1 MAIQYWWWLGAIAL
15 GTAEMFTGSF
25 YLLVLAA
32 AAGGAGLAAALGTGA
47 TVQFVCAAVISAVGA
62 ALVRR
67 LRSRDDD
74 DLPSQR
80 NPNVNIDIGQT
91 VQVEHWQENRRS
103 RAAYRGAMWDVEL
116 LPGEPAVPGPFLIR
130 EIDGSRLRLAGVKGV
145 QAPPVGST
153 YDRAAGDPAADPA
166 TAAPKPIST
175 GIPE

>member
-32 AAGGAGLAAALGTGA
+32 AAGGAGLAAALDAGA
-47 TVQFVCAAVISAVGA
+47 TVQFVCAALISAVGA

-67 LRSRDDD
+67 LRPRGDA

-91 VQVEHWQENRRS
+91 VQVEQWQENRCS
-103 RAAYRGAMWDVEL
+103 RAAYRGALWDVEL
-116 LPGEPAVPGPFLIR
+116 LPGEPAVPGRFLIR
-130 EIDGSRLRLAGVKGV
+130 EIDGSRLRLAAVAAA
-145 QAPPVGST
+145 QAAPTGSIR
-153 YDRAAGDPAADPA
+153 DRAADSA
-166 TAAPKPIST
+166 TAPPKPIST
-175 GIPE
+175 GTAE